1 MNYVYLAGFV
11 DVDGWGDITLSGVR
25 SAVESARAEDPA
37 APVTLV
43 INSPGGDVMEGLAI
57 YNYLKRAKV
66 NVEIS
71 GMAASIASV
80 IALAGQHVAIYDNS
94 SLFIHHAWS
103 YVGDANADEARTAAD
118 RMEAVDAMIKT
129 VYAARGLSEEKIAEI
144 MDGPDGP
151 GSLVSAA
158 SALELG
164 LVDEVLDPAL
174 ALAACIRNRRPR
186 PASASAENSSHSS
199 DSSYTQTQNKE
210 PAQMANEDPN
220 LTDPNAASCDPDQ
233 NQDPDTLDPETND
246 PDTND
251 PDTGDPEDNAAADE
265 VQALKA
271 QVEALTKQVADQQAK
286 LDAQKKFRAVVASA
300 AQTVDQSPLTFPEAV
315 KKLGFAAACEK
326 HPQLRKNYMRNEL
339 RKGSIH

>member
-1 MNYVYLAGFV
+1 MTYVYLAGFV

-37 APVTLV
+37 APITLV

-94 SLFIHHAWS
+94 SLFVHHAWS

-118 RMEAVDAMIKT
+118 RMDAVDAMIKT

-144 MDGPDGP
+144 MDGPDGQ

-174 ALAACIRNRRPR
+174 ALAACMKARKSHAAPADT
-186 PASASAENSSHSS
+186 ASAVNSSHSS
-199 DSSYTQTQNKE
+199 YSSHTQAQNKE
-210 PAQMANEDPN
+210 PAQMAIEDPN
-220 LTDPNAASCDPDQ
+220 LTDPNADSCNEPE
-233 NQDPDTLDPETND
+233 NQDPETQDPETQD
-246 PDTND
+246 PE
-251 PDTGDPEDNAAADE
+251 TGDPEDTAASDE
-265 VQALKA
+265 LKDLKA
-271 QVEALTKQVADQQAK
+271 QLEATMAK
-286 LDAQKKFRAVVASA
+286 LAAAESKLEAQKRFRSVVASA
-300 AQTVDQSPLTFPEAV
+300 AQTAEAAPLTFPEAV
-315 KKLGFAAACEK
+315 KKEGFAKACEL
-326 HPQLRKNYMRNEL
+326 HPQLRADYMRAEM
-339 RKGSIH
+339 RKGSIR

>member
-1 MNYVYLAGFV
+1 MKYIYLAGFV
-11 DVDGWGDITLSGVR
+11 DVDGWGDITLSAVR

-71 GMAASIASV
+71 GIAASIASV

-144 MDGPDGP
+144 MDGPDGQ

-174 ALAACIRNRRPR
+174 ALAACIKNRN
-186 PASASAENSSHSS
+186 SHHKTGAGQPDAATVNQES
-199 DSSYTQTQNKE
+199 DTMTTD
-210 PAQMANEDPN
+210 DPTLN
-220 LTDPNAASCDPDQ
+220 DPNAASCDDPEK
-233 NQDPDTLDPETND
+233 NQDPDTQD

-251 PDTGDPEDNAAADE
+251 PETGDPEPGDPEDNAAADE

-286 LDAQKKFRAVVASA
+286 LDAQKKFRSVVASA

-326 HPQLRKNYMRNEL
+326 HPQLRKNYMRDEL
-339 RKGSIH
+339 RKGSIR

>member
-1 MNYVYLAGFV
+1 MNYIYLAGFV

-25 SAVESARAEDPA
+25 SAIESIRAENPD

-118 RMEAVDAMIKT
+118 RMEAVDAMIAT
-129 VYAARGLSEEKIAEI
+129 IYAARGLSEEKIAEV
-144 MDGPDGP
+144 MDGPDGK
-151 GSLVSAA
+151 GTLVSAA
-158 SALELG
+158 SALDLG

-174 ALAACIRNRRPR
+174 ALAACIKSRNSHPHHTNQAQES
-186 PASASAENSSHSS
+186 PA
-199 DSSYTQTQNKE
+199 
-210 PAQMANEDPN
+210 MANEDPN
-220 LTDPNAASCDPDQ
+220 LTAPNAASCDDPE
-233 NQDPDTLDPETND
+233 NQDPETQDPETQ
-246 PDTND
+246 
-251 PDTGDPEDNAAADE
+251 DPETEDAEDAAASDE
-265 VQALKA
+265 VENLKAQIEALKA
-271 QVEALTKQVADQQAK
+271 QLAEKDAK
-286 LDAQKKFRAVVASA
+286 LDAQKHFRAVVASA
-300 AQTVDQSPLTFPEAV
+300 AQTAEAAPMTFPEAV
-315 KKLGFAAACEK
+315 KKVGFAAACEK
-326 HPQLRKNYMRNEL
+326 YPQLRADYMRSEMK
-339 RKGSIH
+339 KGSIR

>member
-1 MNYVYLAGFV
+1 MTYIYLAGFV
-11 DVDGWGDITLSGVR
+11 DVDGWGDITLSAVR

-37 APVTLV
+37 APITLV

-57 YNYLKRAKV
+57 YKYLKRAKV

-103 YVGDANADEARTAAD
+103 YVGDANAGEARTAAD
-118 RMEAVDAMIKT
+118 RMEAVDAMIAT
-129 VYAARGLSEEKIAEI
+129 IYAARGLSEEKIAEI
-144 MDGPDGP
+144 MDGPDGQ

-174 ALAACIRNRRPR
+174 ALAACIKNRNSHPHINR
-186 PASASAENSSHSS
+186 AEAKPGTNQVEDLSS
-199 DSSYTQTQNKE
+199 QE
-210 PAQMANEDPN
+210 PTKMANEDPTLN
-220 LTDPNAASCDPDQ
+220 DPNNASCDDPEK
-233 NQDPDTLDPETND
+233 NLDPDTGDPEPNDPETGD
-246 PDTND
+246 PE
-251 PDTGDPEDNAAADE
+251 PGDPEDNAAADE

-271 QVEALTKQVADQQAK
+271 QVKALTKQVADQKAK
-286 LDAQKKFRAVVASA
+286 LDAQKKFRSVVASA

-326 HPQLRKNYMRNEL
+326 HPHLRTNYMRDEL
-339 RKGSIH
+339 RKGSIR

>member
-1 MNYVYLAGFV
+1 MTYIYLAGFV
-11 DVDGWGDITLSGVR
+11 DVDDWGDITLSGVR
-25 SAVESARAEDPA
+25 SAVESARAEDPS

-80 IALAGQHVAIYDNS
+80 IALAGQNVAIYDNS

-118 RMEAVDAMIKT
+118 RMEAVDAMIAT
-129 VYAARGLSEEKIAEI
+129 IYAARGLSEEKIAEI
-144 MDGPDGP
+144 MDGPDGK

-158 SALELG
+158 SALEMG

-174 ALAACIRNRRPR
+174 ALAACIKNRNSHHKTGAGQ
-186 PASASAENSSHSS
+186 PAAATVNQES
-199 DSSYTQTQNKE
+199 DTMTTD
-210 PAQMANEDPN
+210 DPTLN
-220 LTDPNAASCDPDQ
+220 DPNAASCDPDK
-233 NQDPDTLDPETND
+233 NQDPDTQD

-251 PDTGDPEDNAAADE
+251 PDTGDPEPKDPEDAAADE

-286 LDAQKKFRAVVASA
+286 LEAQKKFRDVVASA
-300 AQTVDQSPLTFPEAV
+300 AQTAEAAPLTFPEAV
-315 KKLGFAAACEK
+315 KKEGFAKACEN
-326 HPQLRKNYMRNEL
+326 HPQLRADYMRAEM
-339 RKGSIH
+339 RKGSIR